1 MQYLTVAA
9 ACHGHPFGWW
19 QFWSWPPSRMCMLLH
34 IWTEHQQ
41 PRFPTDA
48 MAHRL
53 HVEQCVE
60 ARFSFRGLW
69 NKNIRCPGSGTVT
82 GKLTSSIGLLLVTFD
97 LWLLLFLWQSGR
109 GTLLSP
115 SWKLHRSSLPRCP
128 WGGGCSCKGD
138 KVRLLGQGHPC
149 TGHCH
154 RHAGVDQPAALD
166 AAADRPTLFHAEVF
180 FLRRRAASLQLLA
193 PPSQLPSWQPIS
205 LLSSC

>member
-1 MQYLTVAA
+1 
-9 ACHGHPFGWW
+9 
-19 QFWSWPPSRMCMLLH
+19 MLLH
-34 IWTEHQQ
+34 IWTERQQ

-138 KVRLLGQGHPC
+138 NVRLLGQGHPC

-154 RHAGVDQPAALD
+154 HHGGVDQPEALD

-205 LLSSC
+205 LLSSR